1 MRYYLFLIILISGNL
16 FADDYYV
23 NVHNSVPA
31 HPYTTPGSA
40 ATNLTVVMPLVSNGD
55 VIHFA
60 TGTYHVVDSILVTN
74 DILFQSTNLSG
85 TVIID
90 GGMTTKC
97 FTVEFAAPEFHGL
110 VIGNGLSD
118 LGGAMSFYKSSAV
131 VSNCVISNSRAKYGG
146 GVYADQSPITIL
158 NSFIHGNIASNSG
171 SSGGINWPQTSG
183 GGLFF
188 KTSSALVKDCIIA
201 NNDVRIN
208 GEGGGIGVFHPE
220 MTGNDQVSPV
230 ARTEFVE
237 CLIISNTTDYAG
249 GGTACLGINFD
260 DPLTQVL
267 VWFERCR
274 WVENFAQFGGAF
286 YHVNP
291 GTEPYIVNSLFLRNR
306 SGGNGAALRIFDTYY
321 YPEDRWS
328 RCTVL
333 NSTFIDNQ
341 STNNHTIYVSDSIYY
356 MANNIVWSN
365 QTLTDIRVDTGN
377 SLASYQEAEYNCFE
391 REYDG
396 KGILQDG
403 NITNQPWFADTLVDD
418 YRLTSP
424 SPCIDSGL
432 SSSADFV
439 DVDYF
444 GDIRIFGNAVD
455 MGFDE
460 AVVSMSLTITNSS
473 VVLTAYCPPGSI
485 LSLQES
491 ADGTMDNWL
500 DSGSPV
506 TSLID
511 RIDFAIP
518 DSPVIYSALRTVWQ
532 RP

>member
-1 MRYYLFLIILISGNL
+1 MRSILLFPLLAVHIY
-16 FADDYYV
+16 ADVFYV
-23 NVHNSVPA
+23 NVHHAAPA
-31 HPYTTPGSA
+31 FPYGSPDQA
-40 ATNLTVVMPLVSNGD
+40 ATNLASVMPLAGD
-55 VIHFA
+55 DDIIYFA
-60 TGTYHVVDSILVTN
+60 TGTYQLATSILVTN
-74 DILFQSTNLSG
+74 DITFISTNPPD

-90 GGMTTKC
+90 GAHSTGC
-97 FTVEFAAPEFHGL
+97 FAVESGAPEFSGL
-110 VIGNGLSD
+110 TIRNGSSD
-118 LGGAMSFYKSSAV
+118 LGGAMRFHLSSAII
-131 VSNCVISNSRAKYGG
+131 SNCIIRDSRAKYGG
-146 GVYADQSPITIL
+146 GIYADQSPISVL
-158 NSFIHGNIASNSG
+158 NCIIQGNSASNSG
-171 SSGGINWPQTSG
+171 LSGGINWPQTAG

-188 KTSSALVKDCIIA
+188 KTSSARVMDSVIEHNA
-201 NNDVRIN
+201 ARMS
-208 GEGGGIGVFHPE
+208 GEGGGIAIFHPE
-220 MTGNDQVSPV
+220 FTGNGQVSPV
-230 ARTEFVE
+230 ATTEIIN
-237 CLIISNTTDYAG
+237 CLIVSNATDYTG

-260 DPLTQVL
+260 IPLTQVTA
-267 VWFERCR
+267 WFERCR
-274 WVENFAQFGGAF
+274 WEENFAPFGGAF

-291 GTEPYIVNSLFLRNR
+291 GTESFVINSLFLRNR

-321 YPEDRWS
+321 YPENRWA

-403 NITNQPWFADTLVDD
+403 NITNQPLFVDSAID
-418 YRLTSP
+418 DFRLTAD
-424 SPCIDSGL
+424 SPCIDTGL
-432 SSSADFV
+432 SSRADFI
-439 DVDYF
+439 DSDYF

-460 AVVSMSLTITNSS
+460 AVVSMLFTHTNNAS
-473 VVLTAYCPPGSI
+473 VVTAYCPPGAI
-485 LSLQES
+485 LVLQQS
-491 ADGTMDNWL
+491 DDGFM
-500 DSGSPV
+500 SGWQDYGTQV

-511 RIDFAIP
+511 HVNFDIP
-518 DSPVIYSALRTVWQ
+518 GSFSNSAALRAVWY